1 MRMIQTFH
9 SDYSV
14 EQVKMLLSSLCEKFS
29 FIIPTEGRIGYNLHG
44 PFLTLIYV
52 PKEMRMVRKYKAL
65 LLQTGWQGCD
75 LRYILDPDMGS
86 AVLCRRDGAACIFP
100 LRRFRRAPD
109 GDCDIG

>member
-52 PKEMRMVRKYKAL
+52 PKRC
-65 LLQTGWQGCD
+65 GWSENIKPFC
-75 LRYILDPDMGS
+75 S
-86 AVLCRRDGAACIFP
+86 RDGMAR
-100 LRRFRRAPD
+100 L
-109 GDCDIG
+109 